1 MGLPA
6 SSLAYWRRYTSLPT
20 TLVDQLRAEG
30 DAGGR
35 MWKLSVER
43 APEVVDGFQQWH
55 DANRGWHVVDE
66 VPAGVAIG
74 PVQQRPQSLPVP
86 SQHALYG
93 TFVANQ
99 GWRERIFERPI
110 PCGRLAFRMRMTESV
125 MKRDLIPG

>member
-1 MGLPA
+1 MRLPGRESNSVMGLPA
-6 SSLAYWRRYTSLPT
+6 SSLAYWRGYTSLPT

-74 PVQQRPQSLPVP
+74 PVQPP
-86 SQHALYG
+86 SRSAVTQPRVG
-93 TFVANQ
+93 
-99 GWRERIFERPI
+99 E
-110 PCGRLAFRMRMTESV
+110 
-125 MKRDLIPG
+125 